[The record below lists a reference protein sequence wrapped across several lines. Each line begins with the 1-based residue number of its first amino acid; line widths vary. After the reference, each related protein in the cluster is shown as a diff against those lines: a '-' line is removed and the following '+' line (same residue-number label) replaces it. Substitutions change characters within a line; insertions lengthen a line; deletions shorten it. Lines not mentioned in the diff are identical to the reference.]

1 MSHDGERFIAEE
13 VVRHE
18 TGLNA
23 VMVSAAYSDSK
34 HSYLVAG
41 QESYCQLYKVGS
53 VIVHEDEE
61 IETVGSNDNNVRQR
75 KNKNEFKNNN
85 NSKMKKKLK
94 FVIKADD
101 SVKTDFSGDEPL
113 LRVIRI
119 SRKGNLM
126 ATGWCLLLQCN
137 FYFTLKS

>member
-1 MSHDGERFIAEE
+1 MSHDGVRFLAEE

-53 VIVHEDEE
+53 VIVHEDEK
-61 IETVGSNDNNVRQR
+61 IETIGGTENNVQQR
-75 KNKNEFKNNN
+75 RNKREIKHSNNN
-85 NSKMKKKLK
+85 KGKKKLK
-94 FVIKADD
+94 FVIKTED
-101 SVKTDFSGDEPL
+101 SVKTDFNGEEPL

-119 SRKGNLM
+119 RKSGNLM
-126 ATGWCLLLQCN
+126 ATG
-137 FYFTLKS
+137 

>member
-1 MSHDGERFIAEE
+1 M
-13 VVRHE
+13 VRHE

-61 IETVGSNDNNVRQR
+61 IETIGGGDNGVRQR
-75 KNKNEFKNNN
+75 KNKVEKKSNNN
-85 NSKMKKKLK
+85 NKGKKKLK
-94 FVIKADD
+94 FVIKTED
-101 SVKTDFSGDEPL
+101 SVKTDFNGEEPL
-113 LRVIRI
+113 LRVIRVCR
-119 SRKGNLM
+119 SGKLM
-126 ATGWCLLLQCN
+126 ATGWFCICFIFLRDGKRYN
-137 FYFTLKS
+137 VGF